1 MKKKRQ
7 KNSIINPIYRVVFII
22 IAILMI
28 NFISH
33 FSGKNQILEYENA
46 DKMSEITK
54 LEKSLQ
60 DEQLESEELKNVDTS
75 WRKTLENVEEIARDQ
90 LNLIKKDE
98 IILIPNN

>member
-7 KNSIINPIYRVVFII
+7 KNSIISPIYRVFFII

-28 NFISH
+28 NFISY
-33 FSGKNQILEYENA
+33 FSNKNRIVEYENTE
-46 DKMSEITK
+46 KMSEIENLQK
-54 LEKSLQ
+54 NLQ

-98 IILIPNN
+98 IVLIPNN

>member
-1 MKKKRQ
+1 MKKNRQ
-7 KNSIINPIYRVVFII
+7 KNSIISPIYRVVFIL

-28 NFISH
+28 NFISY
-33 FSGKNQILEYENA
+33 FSNKNHIVEYENA
-46 DKMSEITK
+46 EKQSEILS
-54 LEKSLQ
+54 LEKKLI

-98 IILIPNN
+98 IVLIPNN